1 MNKENALRR
10 MMELDLHLF
19 DGGEGGGAADG
30 GGEGAPAAAEGE
42 AAAAPVYTPKRGK
55 ANPLKDVVYGKQAGD
70 VQEEQPAK
78 ETETQVVASTDAEK
92 RAAYDAFMADPYNR
106 NLYDQNVQAQI
117 SRRFKNHG
125 DMEAELNETRELLE
139 LQREKYGVK
148 TNAELRA
155 AIEADESFFEDA
167 ANEAGMTVE
176 QYKRTRDLER
186 QVRQYE
192 EEKAAVQRQQQMQQ
206 DVQRWVQQA
215 EEVKQRFPGFDLQAE
230 LTHPETGE
238 RFASLLRSGQ
248 IDVGTA
254 YQVIHMDDL
263 MTGAIGHAV
272 RTAQQQT
279 VNNIRARGMRPAEN
293 GAGGRAPATVVKKDP
308 SKFTKA
314 DRAEIGRRVERGET
328 IEL

>member
-1 MNKENALRR
+1 MNKKNALKRT
-10 MMELDLHLF
+10 MELDLHLF
-19 DGGEGGGAADG
+19 DGGEGGGAAVAGAGDG
-30 GGEGAPAAAEGE
+30 AAAAPDEGN
-42 AAAAPVYTPKRGK
+42 AAPVYTPKRGK
-55 ANPLKDVVYGKQAGD
+55 ANPLRDVVYGKQAQD
-70 VQEEQPAK
+70 AQEAQPVK
-78 ETETQVVASTDAEK
+78 ETETQTVANTEAER
-92 RAAYDAFMADPYNR
+92 RAAYDAFMADPWNKSQ
-106 NLYDQNVQAQI
+106 YDQNVQAQI
-117 SRRFKNHG
+117 NRRFKNHG

-139 LQREKYGVK
+139 MQREKYGVQ

-167 ANEAGMTVE
+167 ANKAGMTVE
-176 QYKRTRDLER
+176 QYKRTRQLER
-186 QVRQYE
+186 QVAQYE
-192 EEKAAVQRQQQMQQ
+192 AERNAAQRQQQMQQ

-215 EEVKQRFPGFDLQAE
+215 ETVKARFPDFDLQSE

-238 RFASLLRSGQ
+238 RFASLLRSN

-293 GAGGRAPATVVKKDP
+293 GAGGSAPATIVKKDP

-314 DRAEIGRRVERGET
+314 DRAEIGRRVERGEL

>member
-1 MNKENALRR
+1 MKDALW
-10 MMELDLHLF
+10 MELDLHLF
-19 DGGEGGGAADG
+19 DGGEGGGAAGGDGAAAGDG
-30 GGEGAPAAAEGE
+30 GAAAE
-42 AAAAPVYTPKRGK
+42 AAPVYTPKRGK
-55 ANPLKDVVYGKQAGD
+55 ANPLKDVVYGKQAQD
-70 VQEEQPAK
+70 VQESAPVK

-106 NLYDQNVQAQI
+106 NLYDQNVKAQI
-117 SRRFKNHG
+117 DRRFKNHG
-125 DMEAELNETRELLE
+125 DMEVELNETRELLE

-176 QYKRTRDLER
+176 QYKRTRELER
-186 QVRQYE
+186 QVQQYE
-192 EEKAAVQRQQQMQQ
+192 AEKTAAKRQQQMQQ

-215 EEVKQRFPGFDLQAE
+215 EALKQRFPDFDLQAE

-263 MTGAIGHAV
+263 MTGAIGYAV

-314 DRAEIGRRVERGET
+314 DRAEIGRRVERGEM

>member
-1 MNKENALRR
+1 MENALKR
-10 MMELDLHLF
+10 MMELDLHVF
-19 DGGEGGGAADG
+19 DGGEGGGAAAAGAGDG
-30 GGEGAPAAAEGE
+30 AVVAEGE
-42 AAAAPVYTPKRGK
+42 GNAAPVYTPKRGK
-55 ANPLKDVVYGKQAGD
+55 ANPLRDVVYGKQAEEA
-70 VQEEQPAK
+70 QEEEAVK
-78 ETETQVVASTDAEK
+78 ETETQVVANTDAEK

-106 NLYDQNVQAQI
+106 NLYNQNVQEQI

-139 LQREKYGVK
+139 MQREKYGVK

-186 QVRQYE
+186 QVKQYE
-192 EEKAAVQRQQQMQQ
+192 AERNAAQRQQQMQQ

-215 EEVKQRFPGFDLQAE
+215 EAVKARFPDFDLQSE

-238 RFASLLRSGQ
+238 RFASLLRSN

-293 GAGGRAPATVVKKDP
+293 GAGGNAPATIVKKDP

-314 DRAEIGRRVERGET
+314 DRAEIGRRVERGEM